1 MVATDWLVDSMGLDT
16 ASSAVDAVLVG
27 CLAVAVTVGWL
38 TGLSTVALV
47 LLVAASFG
55 LELAVGWVT
64 RRQLL
69 ETVAT
74 TGTPP
79 DRSLRDR
86 VTELADRM
94 GLAAPRIV
102 VEASLDT
109 GVTVLEGSRGPV
121 LLLSRSLRDDLD
133 ERALLAVIAH
143 ELAHLDRGHIDR
155 FDSREPVAH
164 VVGAVVFWLAVGQSL
179 DPVLGLTG
187 LATYVVAGVFRA
199 SPLPQLYYLCASL
212 GVVLVPLGLVALA
225 HRLQE
230 HQADDRAVAL
240 TDARSFCRGL
250 VTVATAREQARVHD
264 GFLGHAGDRRGLL
277 ERATATHP
285 RLDRRLARYGY
296 SAEEFVE

>member
-1 MVATDWLVDSMGLDT
+1 MVATDWLVASLGLET

-27 CLAVAVTVGWL
+27 CLAVAITVGWF
-38 TGLSTVALV
+38 TGLSAVALA
-47 LLVAASFG
+47 LLVAGSVG
-55 LELAVGWVT
+55 LELAVGWLT
-64 RRQLL
+64 RRRLL
-69 ETVAT
+69 ETVAV
-74 TGTPP
+74 TGTEP
-79 DRSLRDR
+79 DGPLRER
-86 VTELADRM
+86 VAGLADRM
-94 GLAAPRIV
+94 GLATPRIV

-109 GVTVLEGSRGPV
+109 GVTVLEGTRGPV

-179 DPVLGLTG
+179 DPMLALTG

-212 GVVLVPLGLVALA
+212 GVVLLPLGLIALA

-250 VTVATAREQARVHD
+250 VTVATAQESVRGGVM
-264 GFLGHAGDRRGLL
+264 GHTGDRRGLL

-285 RLDRRLARYGY
+285 RLDRRLARYGH
-296 SAEEFVE
+296 SVEEFVE